1 MESIES
7 SLIRVLPACLTQP
20 LPAGWDTLPVEY
32 AIEVMPG
39 IERPEVVALALQT
52 TDPDILLLDA
62 DFPDADVFETVRAAL
77 AQKSGLSVI
86 LLSSDNSPERVRAA
100 ALSGAEDYLARPFEA
115 SDLREKILAIAATHE
130 LRVVETESAATGQ
143 TVNGIVIG
151 VMSGKGGLGK
161 TTLSTNMAAMLA
173 KATKQPVG
181 LIGFESGD
189 GAVLLSLQ
197 PRVGLLDM
205 AGSVEDNQTEYS
217 TEFLRQFGTPHRY
230 KLMYWTWQGSGTQA
244 GGNIPEDFLP
254 MLFTTCRQTNNYT
267 FIDFPLLSEDEL
279 LSVAPLL
286 DVIIV
291 VSSSSDLLA
300 LRSTKTFLDLLPEE
314 MRPRMRVVVNRS
326 DPSDM
331 ISQEDFQES
340 LGYKVAA
347 TLPNDPSLAAQ
358 AINLG
363 APFVTTQNPSELA
376 NELRALGEKLFRLP
390 LVTQNTKT
398 KKRFSI
404 F

>member
-7 SLIRVLPACLTQP
+7 SLIRVLPACLTEP
-20 LPAGWDTLPVEY
+20 LPAGWDNLPAEY

-39 IERPEVVALALQT
+39 VERPEVVTLALQT
-52 TDPDILLLDA
+52 TEPDILLLDA
-62 DFPDADVFETVRAAL
+62 DFPDADAFETVRAAL
-77 AQKSGLSVI
+77 AQKPDLAII
-86 LLSSDNSPERVRAA
+86 LLSSDNSPERVRGA
-100 ALSGAEDYLARPFEA
+100 ALSGVEEYLARPFEA
-115 SDLREKILAIAATHE
+115 DALREKILAIATTHE
-130 LRVVETESAATGQ
+130 LRVVETETTAATES
-143 TVNGIVIG
+143 VNGIVIG

-161 TTLSTNMAAMLA
+161 TTLSTNLAAMLA
-173 KATKQPVG
+173 KATKEPVG

-205 AGSVEDNQTEYS
+205 AGSVEEGQTEYAPD
-217 TEFLRQFGTPHRY
+217 FLRQFGTPHRY
-230 KLMYWTWQGSGTQA
+230 NLMYWTWQGSNTQT
-244 GGNIPEDFLP
+244 GGAIPEDFLP
-254 MLFTTCRQTNNYT
+254 NLFATCRQTNHYT
-267 FIDFPLLSEDEL
+267 FVDFPLLNEDEL

-314 MRPRMRVVVNRS
+314 MRPRMRIVVNRS

-331 ISQEDFQES
+331 ISKEDFEES

-347 TLPNDPSLAAQ
+347 TLSNDPSLAAQ

-363 APFVTTQNPSELA
+363 APFVTTQNQSELA
-376 NELRALGEKLFRLP
+376 DELRALGEKLFRVP
-390 LVTQNTKT
+390 LVMQNTKA
-398 KKRFSI
+398 KKRFSL

>member
-1 MESIES
+1 
-7 SLIRVLPACLTQP
+7 
-20 LPAGWDTLPVEY
+20 
-32 AIEVMPG
+32 
-39 IERPEVVALALQT
+39 VALALQT

-62 DFPDADVFETVRAAL
+62 DFPEADAFETVRTAL
-77 AQKSGLSVI
+77 AQKPDLAVI
-86 LLSSDNSPERVRAA
+86 LLSSDSSPERLRGA

-115 SDLREKILAIAATHE
+115 KDLREKILAIATTHD
-130 LRVVETESAATGQ
+130 LRVVQTEAALDTQ
-143 TVNGIVIG
+143 TINGIVIG

-173 KATKQPVG
+173 KATKKPVG

-205 AGSVEDNQTEYS
+205 AASVGEDQTEYAP
-217 TEFLRQFGTPHRY
+217 EFLRQFGTPHRY
-230 KLMYWTWQGSGTQA
+230 NLMYWTWQGSATQA
-244 GGNIPEDFLP
+244 GVSIPEDFLP
-254 MLFTTCRQTNNYT
+254 TLFTTCRQTCHYT
-267 FIDFPLLSEDEL
+267 FVDFPLLNEDEL
-279 LSVAPLL
+279 LTVAPLM
-286 DVIIV
+286 DIIIV

-331 ISQEDFQES
+331 ISEADFQES

-347 TLPNDPSLAAQ
+347 TLPNDPALTAQ

-363 APFVTTQNPSELA
+363 APFVTTQNQSDLA
-376 NELRALGEKLFRLP
+376 QGLRALGEKLFRVP
-390 LVTQNTKT
+390 LTMQNTKT
-398 KKRFSI
+398 KKRFSL

>member
-7 SLIRVLPACLTQP
+7 SLVRVLPACLTEP
-20 LPAGWDTLPVEY
+20 LPVGWDTLPVEY

-39 IERPEVVALALQT
+39 VERPEVVTLALQT

-62 DFPDADVFETVRAAL
+62 DFPDTDAFETVRAAL
-77 AQKSGLSVI
+77 AQKPDLAII
-86 LLSSDNSPERVRAA
+86 LLSSDNSPERVRGA
-100 ALSGAEDYLARPFEA
+100 ALSGAEEYLARPFEA
-115 SDLREKILAIAATHE
+115 DVLREKILAIATTHE
-130 LRVVETESAATGQ
+130 LRVVETEATAVTESA
-143 TVNGIVIG
+143 NGIVIG

-173 KATKQPVG
+173 KATKKPVG
-181 LIGFESGD
+181 LVGFESGD

-205 AGSVEDNQTEYS
+205 ANSVEVGQTEYAPD
-217 TEFLRQFGTPHRY
+217 FLRQFGTPHRY
-230 KLMYWTWQGSGTQA
+230 KLMYWTWQGSATQA
-244 GGNIPEDFLP
+244 GGAIPEDFLP
-254 MLFTTCRQTNNYT
+254 NLFATCRQINNYT
-267 FIDFPLLSEDEL
+267 FVDFPLLSEDEL

-286 DVIIV
+286 DVIVV

-347 TLPNDPSLAAQ
+347 TLPNDPMLTAQ

-363 APFVTTQNPSELA
+363 APFVTTQNQSELVHG
-376 NELRALGEKLFRLP
+376 LRALGEKLFRVP
-390 LVTQNTKT
+390 LMVQNTKT
-398 KKRFSI
+398 KKRFSL

>member
-1 MESIES
+1 MESTES
-7 SLIRVLPACLTQP
+7 SLIRVLPACLTEP
-20 LPAGWDTLPVEY
+20 LPAGWDNLPAEY

-39 IERPEVVALALQT
+39 LERPEVIALALQT
-52 TDPDILLLDA
+52 TEPDILLLDA
-62 DFPDADVFETVRAAL
+62 DFPDVDAFETVRAAL
-77 AQKSGLSVI
+77 AQKPDLAII
-86 LLSSDNSPERVRAA
+86 LLSSDNSPERVRGA
-100 ALSGAEDYLARPFEA
+100 ALSGVEEYLARPFEA
-115 SDLREKILAIAATHE
+115 GALRDKILAVATTHE
-130 LRVVETESAATGQ
+130 LRVVETETTTTTES
-143 TVNGIVIG
+143 VNGLVIG

-161 TTLSTNMAAMLA
+161 TTLATNLAAMLA
-173 KATKQPVG
+173 KATKEPVG

-205 AGSVEDNQTEYS
+205 AGSVEEGQTEYAPD
-217 TEFLRQFGTPHRY
+217 FLRQFGTPHRY
-230 KLMYWTWQGSGTQA
+230 NLMYWTWQGSSTQT
-244 GGNIPEDFLP
+244 GGAIPEDFLP
-254 MLFTTCRQTNNYT
+254 NLFATCRQTNHYT
-267 FIDFPLLSEDEL
+267 FVDFPLLNEDEL

-300 LRSTKTFLDLLPEE
+300 LRSTKTFLDFLPEE
-314 MRPRMRVVVNRS
+314 MRPRMRIVVNRS

-331 ISQEDFQES
+331 ISKEDFEES

-363 APFVTTQNPSELA
+363 APFVTTQNQSELA
-376 NELRALGEKLFRLP
+376 DELRALGEKLFRVP

-398 KKRFSI
+398 KKRFSL